1 MYELLNIRNKF
12 KGKRFYYCSFR
23 DNPYSSTPVLRRV
36 FIRLVTYVDE
46 DMLLVGQDFR
56 LRIPMKKL
64 VTNIAFSMR
73 VSNKQELDFGRMMFD
88 TTPWRIISTEKQEV
102 ARRKQ
107 EAIQQQ
113 QEAAKQ
119 YREEAEMG
127 NVKAQFKLAWC
138 YEKGVGVKKDIE
150 AAVRWYRKAAAQGD
164 SAAQTAL
171 VRLGKR

>member
-12 KGKRFYYCSFR
+12 KGKRLYYCSFR

-64 VTNIAFSMR
+64 VTNRAFSMR

-102 ARRKQ
+102 ARFIKEYYCTSLHVAWSNTYMSTEKQ
-107 EAIQQQ
+107 D
-113 QEAAKQ
+113 K
-119 YREEAEMG
+119 Y
-127 NVKAQFKLAWC
+127 KKLV
-138 YEKGVGVKKDIE
+138 EQLKK
-150 AAVRWYRKAAAQGD
+150 
-164 SAAQTAL
+164 L
-171 VRLGKR
+171 